1 MLVALLAPVAR
12 GDASTR
18 HRHMSEKEYQCRRR
32 RRAQG
37 RGEGRAARTES
48 PSVLSSLKCARTER
62 VRIKSASGRARS
74 KARYMRPGGPQTWA
88 SRPGGAEARRMGVA
102 RSRSHR
108 AGGRPSTRTR
118 TLLPHAVRVAVAA
131 EARGGTAP
139 GSTHLRF
146 RGDAA
151 DTSWTS
157 NCPTLRSPTLQPCP
171 TMQPCPTVCPTLQP
185 CPTMQ

>member
-1 MLVALLAPVAR
+1 MHADTREKGMVR
-12 GDASTR
+12 CEKRISTSTEEEAAAGTR
-18 HRHMSEKEYQCRRR
+18 K
-32 RRAQG
+32 G
-37 RGEGRAARTES
+37 GEGRAARTGLA
-48 PSVLSSLKCARTER
+48 SVLKCLKYARTEQ

-139 GSTHLRF
+139 GSTHLFLGVTRLTPWSSN
-146 RGDAA
+146 RCGRRALPAA
-151 DTSWTS
+151 
-157 NCPTLRSPTLQPCP
+157 
-171 TMQPCPTVCPTLQP
+171 
-185 CPTMQ
+185 

>member
-1 MLVALLAPVAR
+1 
-12 GDASTR
+12 
-18 HRHMSEKEYQCRRR
+18 MSEKEYQRRR
-32 RRAQG
+32 RRRQAQG
-37 RGEGRAARTES
+37 RGEGRAARTEGE
-48 PSVLSSLKCARTER
+48 SVLKCLKCARTEQ

-74 KARYMRPGGPQTWA
+74 KARYMQPGGPQTWGFEA
-88 SRPGGAEARRMGVA
+88 GRRRCKEGWARKEPQPSRRRQAEH
-102 RSRSHR
+102 SH
-108 AGGRPSTRTR
+108 A
-118 TLLPHAVRVAVAA
+118 HALAA
-131 EARGGTAP
+131 CGARGGGCRGEGGAAP